1 MEVKL
6 CCVKTVFA
14 KSRYERCKYKK
25 KTVTERKPM
34 RLYKGRCK

>member
-25 KTVTERKPM
+25 TVTERKPM

>member
-25 KTVTERKPM
+25 NRNRTQTNAFI
-34 RLYKGRCK
+34 